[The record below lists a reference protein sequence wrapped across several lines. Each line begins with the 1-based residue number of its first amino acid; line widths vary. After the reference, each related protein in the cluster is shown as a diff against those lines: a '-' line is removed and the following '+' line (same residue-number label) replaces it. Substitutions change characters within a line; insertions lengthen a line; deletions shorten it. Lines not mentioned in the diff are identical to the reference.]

1 MDHVIYCLKTD
12 SGKCHKQATG
22 KRKVE
27 ERSKKMLVE
36 ALTTAGVIFQQ
47 NQNHAKKNFKSLQEI
62 KYVYLFEDK
71 QHVAQGW
78 EGQPNAG
85 LMQVLWERGLINT

>member
-1 MDHVIYCLKTD
+1 
-12 SGKCHKQATG
+12 
-22 KRKVE
+22 
-27 ERSKKMLVE
+27 
-36 ALTTAGVIFQQ
+36 
-47 NQNHAKKNFKSLQEI
+47 LQEI